1 MDEKL
6 SSSGLAVVVT
16 CLLITIPLGLYV
28 AGYFGLGRSD
38 VVNVGPDLSD
48 ILGPDFRP
56 DRRDR
61 QVWRGFEHQWLVDV
75 YRPMAAIEETATG
88 VDVHVGVLGKKF
100 DLNIDDSE

>member
-1 MDEKL
+1 MDGRL

-28 AGYFGLGRSD
+28 AGYFGLGTSD

-48 ILGPDFRP
+48 ILGPEFCP
-56 DRRDR
+56 DPHDR

-75 YRPMAAIEETATG
+75 YRPMAAIEETVTG
-88 VDVHVGVLGKKF
+88 VDVHVGVLATNF
-100 DLNIDDSE
+100 DFNIDDSE